1 MKKIQEKKSLIINS
15 FILLQPILDFITGIQ
30 IHHLNSTITL
40 GMIVRILFLFF
51 MIVMLF
57 SQKTKNKKKIILY
70 ILLIGIYAIFFTGET
85 LWIKGQSNL
94 FKELSGLVKVFYF
107 PLLLGLLYEER
118 EEIKIEKKTLQWSL
132 MIYLLLIWIPM
143 ILNIGYETYEITKKG
158 NLGFFHSANEIS
170 GILSILT
177 PILLLEI
184 VENKKK
190 EIIFLIIYLI
200 VILNIG
206 TKTPLLA
213 LGITLFFSFIFLS
226 KKLFTQKKYKEI
238 IKMTICLVGTI
249 TILVILIP
257 QTNFY
262 KNIKTHLNF
271 LKVDQIE
278 EVWKDEQLIDH
289 FIFSQRLTFL
299 KNKKQIYQKS
309 SRIEKLIGIGYIN
322 EGKETKMIEMDYF
335 DIYYSQGIVGFLLVF
350 IPYLWILLKLVK
362 QKENK
367 TYQNLMLEVS
377 LILILVLSLFT
388 GHIITAPSV
397 SILVVAIILLLNQ
410 EKEREK
416 LR

>member
-1 MKKIQEKKSLIINS
+1 
-15 FILLQPILDFITGIQ
+15 
-30 IHHLNSTITL
+30 
-40 GMIVRILFLFF
+40 
-51 MIVMLF
+51 
-57 SQKTKNKKKIILY
+57 
-70 ILLIGIYAIFFTGET
+70 
-85 LWIKGQSNL
+85 
-94 FKELSGLVKVFYF
+94 
-107 PLLLGLLYEER
+107 
-118 EEIKIEKKTLQWSL
+118 
-132 MIYLLLIWIPM
+132 
-143 ILNIGYETYEITKKG
+143 
-158 NLGFFHSANEIS
+158 
-170 GILSILT
+170 
-177 PILLLEI
+177 
-184 VENKKK
+184 
-190 EIIFLIIYLI
+190 
-200 VILNIG
+200 
-206 TKTPLLA
+206 
-213 LGITLFFSFIFLS
+213 
-226 KKLFTQKKYKEI
+226 
-238 IKMTICLVGTI
+238 MTICLVGTI